1 MCSKS
6 VLKSFN
12 VLIFSDDTRLST
24 STFHSPEG
32 TVLYQY
38 NVMVCGL
45 AVCLNFNCIFYID
58 LTEPPKHSKQST
70 VEQRLL
76 RIRDVLENTA
86 STKVLLVFVLT
97 SGKWLLV
104 TCDDEKEDYGQSM

>member
-1 MCSKS
+1 M
-6 VLKSFN
+6 LKSLNF
-12 VLIFSDDTRLST
+12 LIFSDDTRLST

-32 TVLYQY
+32 AILHQH

-58 LTEPPKHSKQST
+58 ITEPPKHSKQST

-86 STKVLLVFVLT
+86 STKVLVFC
-97 SGKWLLV
+97 SNIR
-104 TCDDEKEDYGQSM
+104 